1 MLDCLKLPAGAW
13 VLACLGWLVMGSGV
27 RAEVVPDL
35 YRATVL
41 VPGQDESSR
50 NQALRPALEQ
60 VLVKVSGT
68 DQLGANAAIQSALA
82 QPQRWLDAFRY
93 ESTTE
98 QLDTGKGPRPATHL
112 IVTFA
117 SRGVD
122 ELLHRAGMPIWP
134 ANRPAVLVWLVA
146 DHPEFGPMLVA
157 PTEQPE
163 VYEAL
168 TAAAARRGLPVIKP
182 LLDLEDQMALTAEQL
197 WNADVAAIG
206 AASERYPTSVVV
218 VGRMSTLPGG
228 EPMISWL
235 LLHQDQ
241 QQMFESMGADM
252 TAIMV
257 DGVART
263 ANYLAGIY
271 AIAPNAQGG
280 SDLQLEIHGVDTFAD
295 YNGLMHYLEQQGVVS
310 RMQVLGVN
318 GSVVK
323 VKLVSQGDRTLLI
336 NALQIDRKL
345 IPDSAVVAPS
355 TAALDVATVT
365 DVAVD
370 SVSVSEAP
378 EPEPVPEPEP
388 LPAAAGSAPLIFHWV
403 Q

>member
-1 MLDCLKLPAGAW
+1 MLDCLRLPAGAR
-13 VLACLGWLVMGSGV
+13 VLACLGWLIIGSSAH
-27 RAEVVPDL
+27 AEVVPDL

-41 VPGQDESSR
+41 VPGQDEKSR

-68 DQLGANAAIQSALA
+68 DQLAANAEIQSALA
-82 QPQRWLDAFRY
+82 QPQRWLDAYRY

-98 QLDTGKGPRPATHL
+98 QLDSGSGLRPATHL

-122 ELLHRAGMPIWP
+122 DLLHRAGLPVWP
-134 ANRPAVLVWLVA
+134 ANRPGVLVWLVA
-146 DHPEFGPMLVA
+146 DHPEFGPTLVA

-163 VYEAL
+163 LYEAL
-168 TAAAARRGLPVIKP
+168 TTVAARRGLPVLRP
-182 LLDLEDQMALTAEQL
+182 LLDLEDQMALTAEQV
-197 WNADVAAIG
+197 WNGDATAIS
-206 AASERYPTSVVV
+206 AASERYSTNVVV
-218 VGRMSTLPGG
+218 VGRVSTLPTG

-252 TAIMV
+252 PAIMA

-280 SDLQLEIHGVDTFAD
+280 GDLQLEIRGVDTFAD
-295 YNGLMHYLEQQGVVS
+295 YNGLIHYLEQQGVVS
-310 RMQVLGVN
+310 RMQLLGVN
-318 GSVVK
+318 GSVVR
-323 VKLVSQGDRTLLI
+323 VKLMSQGDRTLLI

-345 IPDSAVVAPS
+345 IPDGAAVVAP
-355 TAALDVATVT
+355 AALDV
-365 DVAVD
+365 VAAADPASDPILV
-370 SVSVSEAP
+370 AP
-378 EPEPVPEPEP
+378 EPEPEPEPEP
-388 LPAAAGSAPLIFHWV
+388 LPAAGTEPLIFYWA